1 MNNETDKGMEEERI
15 EDVLSD
21 EVMIE
26 ETGIGVQVFE
36 EQEEQHEVVE
46 EVRRWANGQPQWTN
60 SLFGTWTKWEAETG
74 QLREPLPQEYGK
86 PSLLVLFAK
95 LKQEHDLAKAVK
107 LDAAEVQVNL

>member
-1 MNNETDKGMEEERI
+1 MHSCSLIGKSWGVLQRSITLIVVLAIFRLLWLDNGGGDTRSDASQERLTVNDKTDKGMEEERI

-46 EVRRWANGQPQWTN
+46 EVRRWANGQPQ
-60 SLFGTWTKWEAETG
+60 
-74 QLREPLPQEYGK
+74 
-86 PSLLVLFAK
+86 
-95 LKQEHDLAKAVK
+95 
-107 LDAAEVQVNL
+107 